1 MELNLCLQVCCIER
15 LVFFCLT
22 TRVVCY
28 FNSEHQ
34 QKSLFLVIYA
44 DICIFICI
52 FFIYYCHCLLLL
64 SCYYHCFVKH
74 TTLVH
79 LLLKLVLQSILLYI
93 SANVSVQLHVICEWF
108 FNTNCILG
116 HIVLLTSP
124 RELYLCFCLC
134 LFVALSV

>member
-1 MELNLCLQVCCIER
+1 MFAGMLHRAFSVFLFNHEGRLLLQQRASTKITFPGDLCRYL
-15 LVFFCLT
+15 
-22 TRVVCY
+22 Y
-28 FNSEHQ
+28 FY
-34 QKSLFLVIYA
+34 LY
-44 DICIFICI
+44 

-64 SCYYHCFVKH
+64 SFYYHCFVKH

-79 LLLKLVLQSILLYI
+79 LLLKLVFLQSILLYI
-93 SANVSVQLHVICEWF
+93 SANISVQLHVICEWF

-116 HIVLLTSP
+116 HIVLLTFP